1 MNAIL
6 TSFLVVAIAEMGD
19 KTQLLALTLAAR
31 FQRPWTVM
39 LGILLATVANHALAA
54 AFGAGIAEWIG
65 PRVMSEILGV
75 SFIGFGFWTLVPD
88 EEGETKDRDWGPLAT
103 TIALFFL
110 AEIGDKTQLATI
122 ALGARFG
129 SMPLVTTGT
138 TAGMLVADGLAVW
151 LGTALPERVPMV
163 WMRRIA
169 AGLFFGLGALA
180 LIDAIR

>member
-6 TSFLVVAIAEMGD
+6 TSFLVVTLAEMGD
-19 KTQLLALTLAAR
+19 KTQLLALTLSVR
-31 FQRPWTVM
+31 FKQPWTVM
-39 LGILLATVANHALAA
+39 LGILIATLANHALAA
-54 AFGAGIAEWIG
+54 AFGAQIAEWIG
-65 PRVMSEILGV
+65 PRLMSGILGV
-75 SFIGFGFWTLVPD
+75 SFVAFGFWTLVPD
-88 EEGETKDRDWGPLAT
+88 TEDETRESKWGPLAT
-103 TIALFFL
+103 TIVLFFL

-129 SMPLVTTGT
+129 SMLLVTTGT